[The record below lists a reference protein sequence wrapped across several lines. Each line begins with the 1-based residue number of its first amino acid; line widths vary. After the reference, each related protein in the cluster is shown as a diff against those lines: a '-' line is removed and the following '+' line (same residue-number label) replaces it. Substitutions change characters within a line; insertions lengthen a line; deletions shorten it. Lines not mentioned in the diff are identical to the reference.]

1 MDVRVEPSLGLDLRK
16 TFLGQQIVERAV
28 HEPDSVLELRLLVI
42 RGGLERTPEIVE
54 DRDQLLDEPFVGAL
68 GKRRL
73 LARIALAEVVELRG
87 EPLEPIEKRIAF
99 SLESL
104 DVQRSSGVSAESG
117 TSRFPRTPS
126 TGPLSR
132 TGGCAGACR
141 LRSVAQGFA
150 ASLRR

>member
-1 MDVRVEPSLGLDLRK
+1 MRVEPSLGLDLRK
-16 TFLGQQIVERAV
+16 TFLGKQIVERAV

-42 RGGLERTPEIVE
+42 RGGLERPPEIVE
-54 DRDQLLDEPFVGAL
+54 DRDQLLDEPLVGAL

-104 DVQRSSGVSAESG
+104 DRRGLSSGLL
-117 TSRFPRTPS
+117 RCPDLLRPRSVT
-126 TGPLSR
+126 
-132 TGGCAGACR
+132 R
-141 LRSVAQGFA
+141 LRPPPA
-150 ASLRR
+150 LRR

>member
-42 RGGLERTPEIVE
+42 RGGLERPPEIVE

-104 DVQRSSGVSAESG
+104 DVDALLGSAGLPPGPLLACSGVTCSSVVT
-117 TSRFPRTPS
+117 TSEPP
-126 TGPLSR
+126 
-132 TGGCAGACR
+132 A
-141 LRSVAQGFA
+141 
-150 ASLRR
+150 LRR